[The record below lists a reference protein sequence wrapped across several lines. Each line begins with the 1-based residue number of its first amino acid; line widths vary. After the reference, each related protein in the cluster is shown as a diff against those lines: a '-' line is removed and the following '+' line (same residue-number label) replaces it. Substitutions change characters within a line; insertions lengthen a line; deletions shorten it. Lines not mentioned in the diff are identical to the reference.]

1 MLAPPNCVAGQML
14 RSRRPTLPTPFF
26 FHCVTDAIDA
36 IDQAVPD
43 ALDHL
48 DILVEDVPDTTDLW
62 TGHMPLASATAAD
75 EARLAQIVLY
85 RRPIEFRAN
94 SRDELRQLAFATLV
108 EQVASAT
115 GLTVDA
121 LDPKNLRGD

>member
-1 MLAPPNCVAGQML
+1 MLAPPNCVAGQAL
-14 RSRRPTLPTPFF
+14 RERYPTLPMPFF

-36 IDQAVPD
+36 IDQAAPEALDQLDINVEEVPD
-43 ALDHL
+43 
-48 DILVEDVPDTTDLW
+48 VTQLW

-75 EARLAQIVLY
+75 DNHLTQIVLY

-94 SRDELRQLAFATLV
+94 NRDELRQLAFAALV

-115 GLTVDA
+115 GLSVDT